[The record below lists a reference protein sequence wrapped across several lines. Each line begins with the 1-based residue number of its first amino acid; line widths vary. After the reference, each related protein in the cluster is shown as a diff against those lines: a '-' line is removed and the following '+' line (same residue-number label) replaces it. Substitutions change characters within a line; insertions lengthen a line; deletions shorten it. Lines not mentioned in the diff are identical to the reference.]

1 MQHAASVGIMPTL
14 NRKIAT
20 AAATDSARA
29 HGSTVRKF
37 GASND
42 NGNARMGTVSR
53 KTVWIANQIARLRI
67 TPTTAAVMADS
78 AALSGLLPRSFS
90 TNGAPR
96 KIQRKHGVKVTQ
108 VASKP
113 PSVAASMGGS
123 EPGSRY
129 AAM

>member
-1 MQHAASVGIMPTL
+1 MQHAASVGIIPTL
-14 NRKIAT
+14 KRKIAT
-20 AAATDSARA
+20 AAAIDSTRA
-29 HGSTVRKF
+29 HGSTARRL

-42 NGNARMGTVSR
+42 SGNARMGTVSR
-53 KTVWIANQIARLRI
+53 KTVWMANQIARLST

-96 KIQRKHGVKVTQ
+96 KIHRKQGVKVTQ

-113 PSVAASMGGS
+113 PNVPASTGES
-123 EPGSRY
+123 EPGSR
-129 AAM
+129 